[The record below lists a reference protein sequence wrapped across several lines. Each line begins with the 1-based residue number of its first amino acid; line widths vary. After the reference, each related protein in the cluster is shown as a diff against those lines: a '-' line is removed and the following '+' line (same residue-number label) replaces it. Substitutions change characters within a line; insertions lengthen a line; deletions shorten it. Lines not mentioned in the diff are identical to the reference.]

1 MFTPFW
7 NNLRT
12 LKCLI
17 LSNSSVFMRFLCNVL
32 IVQSILVF
40 CRYFTCEFACSLKCI
55 CNTKIKSSQHFH
67 DNSWTCAEQQKM
79 SCLMPVFPA
88 KAERS
93 DPLPSPFGSH
103 ILNRFLFISLVPC
116 FLHFCAFCW
125 WFGCL
130 KKKPKRSAQVPSSVP
145 KCKKAVMCLVEKT
158 CVR

>member
-1 MFTPFW
+1 
-7 NNLRT
+7 
-12 LKCLI
+12 
-17 LSNSSVFMRFLCNVL
+17 MRFLCDVL

-55 CNTKIKSSQHFH
+55 CNTKIRSSQHFH

-79 SCLMPVFPA
+79 SCLMHVFPA

-125 WFGCL
+125 WCGCL
-130 KKKPKRSAQVPSSVP
+130 KKKNPNIVLKCRLVFLSVKKLWCTLWRKRVLDKLHAGRS
-145 KCKKAVMCLVEKT
+145 
-158 CVR
+158 